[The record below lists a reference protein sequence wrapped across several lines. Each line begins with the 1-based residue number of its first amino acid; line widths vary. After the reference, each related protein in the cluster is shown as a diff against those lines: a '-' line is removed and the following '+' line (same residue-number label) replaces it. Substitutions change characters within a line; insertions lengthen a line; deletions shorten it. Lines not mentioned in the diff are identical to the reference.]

1 MRRTGEQ
8 LVMEGVR
15 WIKSH
20 PADWRALQDACV
32 LIEAATDSQGRRKVK
47 TITRDTVYQ
56 LALQAGVEIRN
67 DAEYRRDHDLWS
79 TLARYL
85 RHMHPQL
92 ARVIRVRRCAAGD
105 WIKANGLPD
114 LAA

>member
-1 MRRTGEQ
+1 MNRTGKQ

-20 PADWRALQDACV
+20 PNDWKALQDACV
-32 LIEAATDSQGRRKVK
+32 LIEAARDSSGKPKVA
-47 TITRDTVYQ
+47 TITRDSVYQ
-56 LALQAGVEIRN
+56 LALQAGLEIRN

-85 RHMHPQL
+85 RHLHPQL
-92 ARVIRVRRCAAGD
+92 VRVIRVRKCAVGE
-105 WIKANGLPD
+105 WIVANGFPD

>member
-32 LIEAATDSQGRRKVK
+32 LIEAATDSQGRR
-47 TITRDTVYQ
+47 
-56 LALQAGVEIRN
+56 
-67 DAEYRRDHDLWS
+67 
-79 TLARYL
+79 
-85 RHMHPQL
+85 
-92 ARVIRVRRCAAGD
+92 CAAGD

>member
-15 WIKSH
+15 WIRSH
-20 PADWRALQDACV
+20 PRDWQALQEACV
-32 LIEAATDSQGRRKVK
+32 LIEAATDARGRKKVGR
-47 TITRDTVYQ
+47 ITRDTVYQ
-56 LALQAGVEIRN
+56 LALQADVEIRN

-85 RHMHPQL
+85 LHLHPQL
-92 ARVIRVRRCAAGD
+92 ARVIRVKRCAVGE
-105 WIKANGLPD
+105 WIVANGFPD